1 VSPAGRHPARLA
13 AAIAKQSLMK
23 PTDFHIGLEFFGRAG
38 FRWRCTDVGT
48 RTILAIRL
56 DPDDDPNWHQGPPYI
71 AEEAV
76 FDEVGL
82 ERCHLT
88 HDDALRAAIDEADTS
103 GHPGYPHEVVL
114 EMLEASREDHYP
126 HRGVVRFDRR
136 APDGEVLHPYAG
148 RKEGD
153 VWIVRLY
160 LPFRE
165 EYSEMPERDFIAL
178 PVATAD
184 DVRTRADPGNH
195 AASCGDSNG

>member
-1 VSPAGRHPARLA
+1 VSPAGRHPATLA

-56 DPDDDPNWHQGPPYI
+56 DPDDDPNWHRGPPYI
-71 AEEAV
+71 AEETV

-88 HDDALRAAIDEADTS
+88 HDDALRAAIHEADTS

-114 EMLEASREDHYP
+114 EMLDASREDRYP
-126 HRGVVRFDRR
+126 HQGVLRFDRR
-136 APDGEVLHPYAG
+136 ARSLRRSASYTAISCLSPRCRTG
-148 RKEGD
+148 
-153 VWIVRLY
+153 
-160 LPFRE
+160 
-165 EYSEMPERDFIAL
+165 YSLMKSMMAL
-178 PVATAD
+178 LVSSGWVQITPCGAPSTAT
-184 DVRTRADPGNH
+184 
-195 AASCGDSNG
+195 SE